1 MRRRVTRVLVA
12 GALSLAGVAW
22 GLVSESSASSG
33 TGGTLTVGIAEPSN
47 SLDPTG
53 AAPPDYIYYAYDPL
67 IYETSTGKYIPDLA
81 TSWGEAGK
89 SNTHFLITLRHGV
102 DFSDGSEMTATDA
115 ANSLSYYAT
124 TPGSNQV
131 NAGPVASVS
140 AIGKWKVEIN
150 FKTPVPERDV
160 IQSLSQDF
168 TFGDIIGPKGLANK
182 SSLATSTDGAGE
194 YELDASA
201 TVAGSSYTFVPNPH
215 YWNKSAIKY
224 SKVVAKFFMS
234 DSAELAAIQ
243 TGQIQYAQN
252 MPAPDV
258 AAGGSSGLRISH
270 GPGNVPML
278 MLEGHLTGP
287 LANADVREAIG
298 YALDRSAIAGTVYSG
313 LAKPQVELGLKGFPG
328 YDAADASYYSYNV
341 SKAKQLLSSGGY
353 PNGFTLTLLDAAAL
367 DKGGTLAAAV
377 DSELS
382 AIGINVQLTLNSGSF
397 GDFLTALGSKSYDA
411 LLFPPRAQDIYGEAT
426 QTLLPVQGG
435 IGNVFG
441 ASDTTLN
448 SLLAANAAATKPA
461 KQTSTA
467 VAVTHRLDQLAW
479 WIPIVN
485 ELSNQMT
492 STSVHNVV
500 KSFET
505 VDLDPVAPLSSLEW
519 TG

>member
-1 MRRRVTRVLVA
+1 MRRRTTRLLAA
-12 GALSLAGVAW
+12 GALALAGVAW
-22 GLVSESSASSG
+22 GFASQSSASSG
-33 TGGTLTVGIAEPSN
+33 HGGTLTVGIAEPNN

-81 TSWGEAGK
+81 LSWGEAGK
-89 SNTHFLITLRHGV
+89 SNKHFVIHLRHGV
-102 DFSDGSEMTATDA
+102 DFSDGSEMTASDA
-115 ANSLSYYAT
+115 AASLTYYAT
-124 TPGSNQV
+124 TAGPNQV
-131 NAGPVASVS
+131 NAGPVVSVS
-140 AIGKWKVEIN
+140 SIGKWTVEIN
-150 FKTPVPERDV
+150 YKTAVPERDV

-168 TFGDIIGPKGLANK
+168 TFGDIIGPQGLANK
-182 SSLATSTDGAGE
+182 TSLATTTDGAGE
-194 YELDASA
+194 YELVPAD

-224 SKVVAKFFMS
+224 STVVAQFYMS

-243 TGQIQYAQN
+243 TNQIQYAQN

-258 AAGGSSGLRISH
+258 ATGASSGLRISH

-287 LANADVREAIG
+287 LANADVRAAIG
-298 YALDRSAIAGTVYSG
+298 YALNRSAIASTVFSG

-328 YDAADASYYSYNV
+328 FDPGDAKYYSYNV
-341 SKAKQLLSSGGY
+341 AKAKQLLATGGY

-382 AIGINVQLTLNSGSF
+382 AVGITVQLTLNTGSF
-397 GDFLTALGSKSYDA
+397 GSFLAALGSKDYDA

-426 QTLLPVQGG
+426 QTLLPVAGG

-441 ASDTTLN
+441 ASDATLT
-448 SLLAANAAATKPA
+448 SLLAANAAARKPA

-467 VAVTHRLDQLAW
+467 IAVTHRLDELAW
-479 WIPIVN
+479 YIPIVD
-485 ELSNQMT
+485 EVSNQMT
-492 STSVHNVV
+492 SKSVHNVA